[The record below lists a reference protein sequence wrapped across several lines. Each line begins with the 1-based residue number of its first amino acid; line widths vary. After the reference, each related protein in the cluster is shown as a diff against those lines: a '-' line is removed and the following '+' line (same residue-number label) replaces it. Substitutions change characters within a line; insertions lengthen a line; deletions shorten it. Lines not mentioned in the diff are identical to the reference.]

1 MVIHTEQWDV
11 WEQRRESEQQE
22 DLNKSKGKSIFP
34 RKLESATMDEKEN
47 FPIQLI

>member
-34 RKLESATMDEKEN
+34 RKLELQWTRKKT
-47 FPIQLI
+47 FPFN